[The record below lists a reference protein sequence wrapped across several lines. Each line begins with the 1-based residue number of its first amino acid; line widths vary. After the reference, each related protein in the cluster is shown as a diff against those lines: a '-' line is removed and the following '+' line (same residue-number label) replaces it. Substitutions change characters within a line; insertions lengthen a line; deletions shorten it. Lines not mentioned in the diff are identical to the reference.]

1 MTNRQITVGQ
11 NTTELNRQI
20 TVGQNTTELNRQ
32 ITVGQN
38 TTEQTDYSWA
48 EYYCTEL
55 AEDVR
60 LADDKV
66 SD

>member
-1 MTNRQITVGQ
+1 MT
-11 NTTELNRQI
+11 NRQI

-55 AEDVR
+55 AEAVR